1 MSTSVFEISH
11 DTIRQLLNQIVLD
24 KPTSSRYI
32 AVADYNKYLP
42 IMEPWLS
49 NSLQKIHSFFLP
61 VTVYVLLG
69 GGDSDTNWH
78 IDYISGL
85 WGNSLRNVL
94 IPLYIENQAG
104 FNYIEDDGIE
114 YKSIL
119 NIPKVNNELD
129 EKVTMTLFCDDSNIV
144 EKTFDVKTQ
153 KMELGFAYDF
163 NPTRPHKTCP
173 GGLRVSIIV
182 SYVTTPTITS
192 PYIIQFTAIE
202 SIQKDFLQSLFTIF
216 KGQKTI
222 DAKKGRDNFMNTIN
236 KQKFDYG
243 YSTAWNFAI
252 TMLKYYLAQR
262 SS

>member
-24 KPTSSRYI
+24 NPTSSRYI
-32 AVADYNKYLP
+32 TVVDYNKYLP

-49 NSLQKIHSFFLP
+49 NSLQKNHSFFLP

-69 GGDSDTNWH
+69 GGFSDTEWH
-78 IDYISGL
+78 IDYISGF

-104 FNYIEDDGIE
+104 FNYIEDYGIE

-119 NIPKVNNELD
+119 NTSNVNNELD
-129 EKVTMTLFCDDSNIV
+129 EKVTMTLFCDDANIV

-163 NPTRPHKTCP
+163 NPTRPHKTFP
-173 GGLRVSIIV
+173 GGSRVSIIV
-182 SYVTTPTITS
+182 SYVTTPMITS
-192 PYIIQFTAIE
+192 P
-202 SIQKDFLQSLFTIF
+202 SIHFDYTRKEFLQSLFSIF

-222 DAKKGRDNFMNTIN
+222 DAKTARDTFMNSIN
-236 KQKFDYG
+236 KQKIDYG
-243 YSTAWNFAI
+243 YSTAWNFAMI
-252 TMLKYYLAQR
+252 ALKYYLAQR